1 MKAEISGFS
10 YTDVETKEAI
20 QAVYDAYAYIID
32 PHAAVGYL
40 AFEAFRKEHS
50 DYQGVIL
57 GTAHPAKFLDV
68 IEPVLDRKVPVPE
81 RLEILRNRKKESI
94 EIGIDYSE
102 FKSTLLS
109 LV

>member
-10 YTDVETKEAI
+10 YTDEETRAAI
-20 QAVYDAYAYIID
+20 QSVYDAYGYIID

-40 AFEAFRKEHS
+40 AFEAFRKEHP

-68 IEPVLDRKVPVPE
+68 IEPVLDKKVPVPE
-81 RLEILRNRKKESI
+81 RLEILRDRKKESI
-94 EIGIDYSE
+94 EIGTSYEE
-102 FKSTLLS
+102 FKSTLLD
-109 LV
+109 LI